1 MSRKRKHAPALA
13 ETVAAPPPAEPLE
26 SPGSPKSSGSSESSE
41 SSRSSEG
48 DGLLG
53 GPSPAGR
60 EEFAD
65 DTGRRWRKVR
75 GPLHPR
81 LAKRLVAQADEFVI
95 GEGGGERFRHVASGD
110 RLPAW
115 QAVKDRLDS
124 ELTPSYRAF
133 EFRSADGTTLL
144 YIEESC

>member
-1 MSRKRKHAPALA
+1 MSRKRKHTPALA

-26 SPGSPKSSGSSESSE
+26 SPGSAKSPESPE
-41 SSRSSEG
+41 SPESSEG

-95 GEGGGERFRHVASGD
+95 GEGGGERFRHVAAGY

-115 QAVKDRLDS
+115 RAVKDRLDS
-124 ELTPSYRAF
+124 EHTPSYRAF

>member
-26 SPGSPKSSGSSESSE
+26 SPGSPKSSESSE
-41 SSRSSEG
+41 SSEG